1 MSSAEEQEALVQQMA
16 ARGLGASGLTAAG
29 LGQIQSSSMAAM
41 ANVRF
46 EAARVKIEDRLNR
59 FKSYMAMYGNIL
71 GDEVRV
77 AMQNEINRLT
87 NNAAEYAKHQD
98 RISDGWQSIANWAAS
113 HSAKGYADGTLSKIM
128 NMLKTVNPN
137 TGEYY
142 SWEEVVENLGVYSAM
157 EDNVKVYYV
166 HWKTGLKQAPP
177 LPKIG

>member
-1 MSSAEEQEALVQQMA
+1 MPKHPVVIS
-16 ARGLGASGLTAAG
+16 
-29 LGQIQSSSMAAM
+29 
-41 ANVRF
+41 
-46 EAARVKIEDRLNR
+46 
-59 FKSYMAMYGNIL
+59 
-71 GDEVRV
+71 
-77 AMQNEINRLT
+77 INRLT